1 MMKVKIREDIYD
13 NYPDADEMTLDLLD
27 MIAGQVL
34 VVDTEFLFP
43 DEFNVLLNPNNP
55 DDFIRVFIEDVE
67 EVYND
72 KRVS

>member
-13 NYPDADEMTLDLLD
+13 NYPNADEMTLDLLD

-55 DDFIRVFIEDVE
+55 DDFIRVFIEDVV

-72 KRVS
+72 ERVS

>member
-43 DEFNVLLNPNNP
+43 DEFNVLLNPNDP
-55 DDFIRVFIEDVE
+55 DDFIRVFIEDVV

-72 KRVS
+72 ERVS

>member
-13 NYPDADEMTLDLLD
+13 NYPDVDEMTLDLLD

-55 DDFIRVFIEDVE
+55 DDFIRVFIEDVV

-72 KRVS
+72 ERVS

>member
-72 KRVS
+72 ERVS

>member
-13 NYPDADEMTLDLLD
+13 NYPNADEMTLALLD

-43 DEFNVLLNPNNP
+43 DEFNVLLNPNDP

-72 KRVS
+72 ERVS

>member
-1 MMKVKIREDIYD
+1 MMKVEIREDIYD

-43 DEFNVLLNPNNP
+43 DEFNVLLNPNDS

-72 KRVS
+72 ERVS

>member
-55 DDFIRVFIEDVE
+55 DDFIRVFIEDVV

-72 KRVS
+72 ERVS

>member
-1 MMKVKIREDIYD
+1 MMKVKIKENIYD

-43 DEFNVLLNPNNP
+43 DEFNVLLNPNDP

-72 KRVS
+72 ERVS

>member
-1 MMKVKIREDIYD
+1 MKVKIREDIYD
-13 NYPDADEMTLDLLD
+13 NYPNADEMTLDLLD

-72 KRVS
+72 ERVS

>member
-13 NYPDADEMTLDLLD
+13 NYPNADEMTLDLLD

-72 KRVS
+72 ERVS